1 MRVYICTLVVGKA
14 LLNSRPFKKGVD
26 MDSELVRFEE
36 QLRALGLVREKELPY
51 MVSWVRHYIDL
62 GFPGDEEYAEILLD
76 EGRWD
81 WQVRQALDA
90 VKLYRKMMGVEDGA
104 AEGSDEE
111 VSPLALLVRKLR
123 VRQYSRRTVK
133 AYSHW
138 CGRYL
143 SFCVERELDPNAD
156 AAFVS
161 YLSYLALKRR
171 VAASTQNQAFNAILF
186 LFRNVWGREPE
197 NIDAV
202 RARKPVRLPEVL
214 SHGEV
219 KAVLEEVR
227 GVAGLAIRMI
237 YSGGLRRNE
246 AVGLRVKDV
255 DLDAAR
261 MMVRGGK
268 GDKDRVTVL
277 SRSLVPELQEYLEKL
292 RSGFDSARRKVP
304 VSLPRALERKYP
316 AAGLEW
322 PWQYLFPA
330 SRPSVDPVSGLVRLH
345 HLHGSVLQKEMRR
358 AVKAAGI
365 SKRATLHTLRHSF
378 ATHLLMR
385 GVDLCEIQELLGH
398 KNLETTRVY
407 LHVMRGMDGLQTERL
422 DLLGLPTG

>member
-1 MRVYICTLVVGKA
+1 M
-14 LLNSRPFKKGVD
+14 LNSRPFKKGVD
-26 MDSELVRFEE
+26 MASELVVFEE
-36 QLRALGLVREKELPY
+36 RLQALRLVREKELPY
-51 MVSWVRHYIDL
+51 MVSWVRRYIKL
-62 GFPGDEEYAEILLD
+62 GCPGDEEYAEILLG

-90 VKLYRKMMGVEDGA
+90 VKLYRKMVGVEDAGA
-104 AEGSDEE
+104 EASDEE

-123 VRQYSRRTVK
+123 VRQYSQRTVK

-143 SFCVERELDPNAD
+143 SFCGERELDPSAD

-186 LFRNVWGREPE
+186 LFRSVWDREPE

-214 SHGEV
+214 SHEEV
-219 KAVLEEVR
+219 RAVLGKVR

-255 DLDAAR
+255 DLDSAR
-261 MMVRGGK
+261 MVVRGGK

-277 SRSLVPELQEYLEKL
+277 SRSLIPELQEYLERL
-292 RSGFDSARRKVP
+292 RIGFESTGRKVP

-316 AAGLEW
+316 VAGLEW

-330 SRPSVDPVSGLVRLH
+330 SRPSVDPESGLVRLH

-358 AVKAAGI
+358 AVQAAGI
-365 SKRATLHTLRHSF
+365 AKRATLHTLRHSF

-398 KNLETTRVY
+398 RNLETTRVY
-407 LHVMRGMDGLQTERL
+407 LHVMKGMKADDNDRL
-422 DLLGLPTG
+422 DLMETPTA

>member
-1 MRVYICTLVVGKA
+1 MCTLVVREA

-26 MDSELVRFEE
+26 MESELVVFEKR
-36 QLRALGLVREKELPY
+36 LRGLGLVRDKELPY
-51 MVSWVRHYIDL
+51 MVSWVRQYIEL
-62 GFPGDEEYAEILLD
+62 GFPVDEEYAEILLG
-76 EGRWD
+76 EGRLD

-90 VKLYRKMMGVEDGA
+90 VKLYRKLIGVDTGKAEES
-104 AEGSDEE
+104 AEGA
-111 VSPLALLVRKLR
+111 SPIALLVRKLR
-123 VRQYSRRTVK
+123 VRQYSRSTVK

-143 SFCVERELDPNAD
+143 SFCEERELDSSAD

-161 YLSYLALKRR
+161 YLSYLALKRH

-186 LFRNVWGREPE
+186 LFRNVWDREPE

-214 SHGEV
+214 SFDEV
-219 KAVLEEVR
+219 NAVLEVVR

-255 DLDAAR
+255 DLEASR
-261 MMVRGGK
+261 IVVRGGK

-277 SRSLVPELQEYLEKL
+277 SRALIPELQEYLKRL
-292 RSGFDSARRKVP
+292 RIGFDSTGRKVP

-330 SRPSVDPVSGLVRLH
+330 SRPSVDPESGLVRLH

-358 AVKAAGI
+358 AVQAAGI
-365 SKRATLHTLRHSF
+365 AKRATLHTLRHSF
-378 ATHLLMR
+378 ATHLLLR

-407 LHVMRGMDGLQTERL
+407 LHVMKGMRSDDDGRL
-422 DLLGLPTG
+422 DLMETPTA

>member
-1 MRVYICTLVVGKA
+1 M
-14 LLNSRPFKKGVD
+14 LNSRPFKKGVD
-26 MDSELVRFEE
+26 MESELAVFEE
-36 QLRALGLVREKELPY
+36 RLRELRLVREKELPY
-51 MVSWVRHYIDL
+51 MVSWVRHYIEL
-62 GFPGDEEYAEILLD
+62 GFPGDEEYAGILLG

-90 VKLYRKMMGVEDGA
+90 VKLYRKMVGVENGGA
-104 AEGSDEE
+104 GGSDDEGS
-111 VSPLALLVRKLR
+111 PLTLLVRRLR

-138 CGRYL
+138 CGRFL
-143 SFCVERELDPNAD
+143 SFCGERELDPSAD

-186 LFRNVWGREPE
+186 LFRNVWDREPE

-219 KAVLEEVR
+219 RAVLGEVR
-227 GVAGLAIRMI
+227 GVAGLAVRMI

-246 AVGLRVKDV
+246 AVSLRVKDL
-255 DLDAAR
+255 DLDSAR
-261 MMVRGGK
+261 MVVRGGK

-277 SRSLVPELQEYLEKL
+277 SRCLIPELQEHLAKL

-322 PWQYLFPA
+322 PWQYVFPA
-330 SRPSVDPVSGLVRLH
+330 SRAAVDPVTGLVRLH

-407 LHVMRGMDGLQTERL
+407 LHVMKGMETGDNDRL
-422 DLLGLPTG
+422 DLMDTSTA

>member
-1 MRVYICTLVVGKA
+1 
-14 LLNSRPFKKGVD
+14 
-26 MDSELVRFEE
+26 
-36 QLRALGLVREKELPY
+36 LGLVREKELPY
-51 MVSWVRHYIDL
+51 MVSWVRQYIEL
-62 GFPGDEEYAEILLD
+62 GFPVDEEYAEILLG
-76 EGRWD
+76 EGRRE

-90 VKLYRKMMGVEDGA
+90 VKLYRKLMGVEDGGTG
-104 AEGSDEE
+104 GSDEE
-111 VSPLALLVRKLR
+111 VSPLASLVRKLR

-143 SFCVERELDPNAD
+143 SFCGERELDCRAD

-186 LFRNVWGREPE
+186 LFRNVWDREPE

-219 KAVLEEVR
+219 RAVLGKVR

-261 MMVRGGK
+261 MVVRGGK

-365 SKRATLHTLRHSF
+365 PKRATLHTLRHSF

-407 LHVMRGMDGLQTERL
+407 LHVMKGMKVDDSGRL
-422 DLLGLPTG
+422 DLMDTSSA